1 MKNLFHDIT
10 IKYTRNQYLA
20 NEVTHQEYYSQFCG
34 EFFINF
40 IKENYGEKLNQLK
53 SLDMSEIELSDWSGS
68 AIAFMNHYRPSIDE
82 LFESA
87 GDIVSQA
94 GLVCLLKTAARI
106 YLQKTKYFTEKEVHD
121 LLDGAHSEFDMLKI
135 LYIFYFNA
143 PNNEAHE
150 LKKLAFQVYKNEI
163 EEIKKRLSQDK
174 IETARIQAL
183 TFLEYTNK
191 SVNRE

>member
-1 MKNLFHDIT
+1 MKNMFHDIT
-10 IKYTRNQYLA
+10 IKHTRNQYLA
-20 NEVTHQEYYSQFCG
+20 NEVSHQEYYSQFCG

-40 IKENYGEKLNQLK
+40 IKENYAEKLKKLE
-53 SLDMSEIELSDWSGS
+53 SLDMSEIKLSDWSGS
-68 AIAFMNHYRPSIDE
+68 AIAFMTYYRPSIDK

-87 GDIVSQA
+87 GDITSQA

-106 YLQKTKYFTEKEVHD
+106 YLQKTKYFTQKEVHD
-121 LLDGAHSEFDMLKI
+121 LLDGVNSELDMLKI

-143 PNNEAHE
+143 PNNERNE
-150 LKKLAFQVYKNEI
+150 LRQLAFEVYKNEI
-163 EEIKKRLSQDK
+163 ELIKKDLSEDK

-191 SVNRE
+191 SVNR